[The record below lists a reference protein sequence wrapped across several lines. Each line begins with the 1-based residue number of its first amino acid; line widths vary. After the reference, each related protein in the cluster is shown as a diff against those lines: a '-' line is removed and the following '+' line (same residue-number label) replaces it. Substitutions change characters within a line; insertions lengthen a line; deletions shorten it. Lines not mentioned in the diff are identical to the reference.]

1 VALAAGCA
9 GGGGVPIRSGP
20 GAAGTGV
27 AGAEETGAGGG
38 PTASAP
44 AEIEILADI
53 NEVTRPYRQI
63 GYVETQRTRRPG
75 EAPVRVKDLLPELV
89 ERARKLG
96 AHALIELETQPLKEG
111 SGSGLRATAI
121 AIVYTD

>member
-1 VALAAGCA
+1 VLLAAIGAGCA
-9 GGGGVPIRSGP
+9 GSGSVPIR
-20 GAAGTGV
+20 
-27 AGAEETGAGGG
+27 GGSG
-38 PTASAP
+38 PTAAAP
-44 AEIEILADI
+44 AEIEILADV

-75 EAPVRVKDLLPELV
+75 EAPVRVKDLLPDLV

-96 AHALIELETQPLKEG
+96 AHALIELETQPLGEG